1 MIKLWL
7 PLNKDERN
15 IGLGSG
21 FPINSGV
28 TFATGGPVGN
38 YASFAPTNKFI
49 VLPKDA
55 LTGMTDYCTVCFWMK
70 LDAFGA
76 AWQTVFAMLRSS
88 QAWTG
93 NVFTF
98 IRNNNTSAFTFSIS
112 NGSSSTQASL
122 LTDNLSLN
130 TWYHFACV
138 YKPGLMSLY
147 QNGSLLRTYSTTIK
161 PCFSAITHATLG
173 IESNTSFSSIYYQHR
188 GGISDVRVYDHEL
201 KDWEIKK
208 IYNQCLYETEGGLHL
223 MATNNLG
230 GSSIMYKGR
239 NYGQA
244 YNASSWGGDKGTIT
258 YFKDG
263 GYGNLP
269 YKEYHKT
276 ASGSGGVFLAQ
287 TRDIEIQS
295 GKTYTMS
302 MYVKASR
309 NFTDSAHAFNINGV
323 IPGDSNHYI
332 TYGKNVQFTT
342 EWNRIY
348 RTFTATSA
356 ETGNFSEMSIVYN
369 DTALDYYV
377 YYSGFQIEEGNQMT
391 EFSYGHRDET
401 LVDASG
407 RENQT
412 TLYNIVQSG
421 SSLYFNGSTSYVKIP
436 PRNLTGGSV
445 SVWVY
450 VQTKQSVQR
459 VIYFDATS
467 RMVIGFLTDGKLCI
481 AANGTSKSHDATDF
495 VYGKWNHIVAVW
507 DANKQP
513 SALYING
520 KAAPNASSNNQVW
533 GVSGSEAAIGRRMA
547 GGNADYLLGYI
558 RRLSVYG
565 RQLTQE
571 DALNLYLNG
580 E

>member
-1 MIKLWL
+1 
-7 PLNKDERN
+7 
-15 IGLGSG
+15 
-21 FPINSGV
+21 
-28 TFATGGPVGN
+28 
-38 YASFAPTNKFI
+38 
-49 VLPKDA
+49 
-55 LTGMTDYCTVCFWMK
+55 MK

-208 IYNQCLYETEGGLHL
+208 IYNGMSFGVEGGLHL
-223 MATNNLG
+223 TSKANLVPPG
-230 GSSIMYKGR
+230 
-239 NYGQA
+239 NYGTTTGSTWGA
-244 YNASSWGGDKGTIT
+244 MYTVSTVEPAVGPVPFLMNNKIEMTKLSTGSGGGCGFSRATLIPISPNGVYTYSAFVKPGDNFEYTHANFLYRREYNSASTQVLEVGINTPSKREYIGEGWYRIWNTFTANSATTKVTVQFFTYPNKTIT
-258 YFKDG
+258 YYVG
-263 GYGNLP
+263 G
-269 YKEYHKT
+269 
-276 ASGSGGVFLAQ
+276 
-287 TRDIEIQS
+287 
-295 GKTYTMS
+295 TM
-302 MYVKASR
+302 
-309 NFTDSAHAFNINGV
+309 
-323 IPGDSNHYI
+323 
-332 TYGKNVQFTT
+332 
-342 EWNRIY
+342 
-348 RTFTATSA
+348 
-356 ETGNFSEMSIVYN
+356 
-369 DTALDYYV
+369 L
-377 YYSGFQIEEGNQMT
+377 EEGT
-391 EFSYGHRDET
+391 ELTPYTPSHRDERYID
-401 LVDASG
+401 LSG
-407 RENQT
+407 IDNEIVP
-412 TLYNIVQSG
+412 YNMVQSG
-421 SSLYFNGSTSYVKIP
+421 SSFYFNGSTSYVKIP

-450 VQTKQSVQR
+450 VQTKQNGQR

-467 RMVIGFLTDGKLCI
+467 RMVIGFLSDGKLCI

-495 VYGKWNHIVAVW
+495 AYGKWNHIVAVW

-571 DALNLYLNG
+571 DVMNLYLNG